1 MDEGIIRETEIPEC
15 DFTAPTPKRL
25 LMAYDAR
32 ILSDRVSDDGE
43 ESEREGQLNSSPLW
57 QWTWGEMRG
66 SERY

>member
-1 MDEGIIRETEIPEC
+1 
-15 DFTAPTPKRL
+15 
-25 LMAYDAR
+25 MAYDAR